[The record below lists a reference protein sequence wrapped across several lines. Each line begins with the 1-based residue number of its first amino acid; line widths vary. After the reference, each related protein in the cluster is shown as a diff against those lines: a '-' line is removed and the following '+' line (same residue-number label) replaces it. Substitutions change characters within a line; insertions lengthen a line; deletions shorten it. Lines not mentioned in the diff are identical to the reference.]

1 MKITA
6 GRVDEIRQRRAEYE
20 KKKAAYDEIRQKED
34 SRYEEALDAII
45 EPVQKYLEDELKK
58 FDKLQFSV
66 RVVKGWLSKGG
77 GLRVSVDCNEYNK
90 FDDDVALS
98 WRYDAEVDSDGEI
111 KRETSSWSGLSAVT
125 EAQMDSLRQT
135 LAALE
140 YLNSIDWDKLI
151 NIDTPKRKDF
161 RDLSIKE
168 PESENWDAQI
178 KEAELEELIGQNK
191 AIEVKPF
198 ESSPYGGNV
207 YVKLIA
213 QTPTQQKVAVIG
225 PPSWKD
231 SNPEWWETASKN
243 SYPQRVKKSNIMPV
257 KPYNIIDL

>member
-6 GRVDEIRQRRAEYE
+6 DRVDEIRQRRAEYE
-20 KKKAAYDEIRQKED
+20 KKKAAYDEIRQKEAI
-34 SRYEEALDAII
+34 RYEKARDAII

-66 RVVKGWLSKGG
+66 QVDQGWRRKGG
-77 GLRVSVDCNEYNK
+77 GLKVSIKCNEYNK

-98 WRYDAEVDSDGEI
+98 WRYYAEVDSDGEI

-151 NIDTPKRKDF
+151 KVDTPRWADF
-161 RDLSIKE
+161 HDDSIE
-168 PESENWDAQI
+168 APESENWDAQI

-191 AIEVKPF
+191 AIEVKGF
-198 ESSPYGGNV
+198 ESSGYSGNV
-207 YVKLIA
+207 FVKLIA
-213 QTPTQQKVAVIG
+213 QTPTQYKVAVIG
-225 PPSWKD
+225 PSSWKD
-231 SNPEWWETASKN
+231 SNAEWWELALKN
-243 SYPQRVKKSNIMPV
+243 SHPQRVKKSNIVPV
-257 KPYNIIDL
+257 EPYNIIDL

>member
-20 KKKAAYDEIRQKED
+20 KKKAAYDEIRQKEAI
-34 SRYEEALDAII
+34 RYEKVRDAII

-58 FDKLQFSV
+58 FDKLQFFV
-66 RVVKGWLSKGG
+66 QVDEGWRRKGG
-77 GLRVSVDCNEYNK
+77 GLKVSIECNEYNK

-98 WRYDAEVDSDGEI
+98 WRYYAEVDSDGEI

-135 LAALE
+135 LTALE

-151 NIDTPKRKDF
+151 KVDTPRWADF
-161 RDLSIKE
+161 HDDSIEE

-191 AIEVKPF
+191 AIEVKGF
-198 ESSPYGGNV
+198 ESSGYTGNIF
-207 YVKLIA
+207 VKLIA
-213 QTPTQQKVAVIG
+213 QTPTQYKVAVIG
-225 PPSWKD
+225 PSSWKD

-243 SYPQRVKKSNIMPV
+243 SYLQRVKKSNIVPV
-257 KPYNIIDL
+257 EPYNIIDL

>member
-20 KKKAAYDEIRQKED
+20 KKKAAYDEIRQAED

-45 EPVQKYLEDELKK
+45 EPVQTYLEDGLKK
-58 FDKLQFSV
+58 FDKLQFSI
-66 RVVKGWLSKGG
+66 RVVKGWHSEGG
-77 GLRVSVDCNEYNK
+77 GLSVSIECNEYNK

-111 KRETSSWSGLSAVT
+111 KRETTSWSGLSAVT

-151 NIDTPKRKDF
+151 KVDTPKRKDF
-161 RDLSIKE
+161 HDDSIEE

-198 ESSPYGGNV
+198 ESSPYRDNMF
-207 YVKLIA
+207 VKLIA
-213 QTPTQQKVAVIG
+213 QTPTQYKVAVIG
-225 PPSWKD
+225 PSSWKD
-231 SNPEWWETASKN
+231 SNAKWWETALKN
-243 SYPQRVKKSNIMPV
+243 PHLQRVKKSNIVPV
-257 KPYNIIDL
+257 EPYNIIEL

>member
-20 KKKAAYDEIRQKED
+20 KKKAAYDEIRQKENT
-34 SRYEEALDAII
+34 RYEEAVDAII
-45 EPVQKYLEDELKK
+45 EPVQKYLEDGLKK
-58 FDKLQFSV
+58 FDKLQFSI
-66 RVVKGWLSKGG
+66 RVVKGWRSEGG
-77 GLRVSVDCNEYNK
+77 GLIVSIGCNEYNK

-98 WRYDAEVDSDGEI
+98 WRYYAKVDSDGKI
-111 KRETSSWSGLSAVT
+111 KRKTTSWSGLSAVT

-135 LAALE
+135 LSALE

-151 NIDTPKRKDF
+151 KVDIPRWADF
-161 RDLSIKE
+161 HDDSIKE

-198 ESSPYGGNV
+198 ESSPYRGNV

-213 QTPTQQKVAVIG
+213 QTPTQYKVAVIG
-225 PPSWKD
+225 PPGWKG
-231 SNPEWWETASKN
+231 NPEWWETASKN
-243 SYPQRVKKSNIMPV
+243 SYPQRVKKSNIVPV
-257 KPYNIIDL
+257 EPYNIIDL